1 MSALVLILAAGIL
14 LTACDPVSTDSPISE
29 VLATRSTGQPR
40 LHQSDSPKPTPT
52 VTRARQS
59 PTTRPTVPLRPVVS
73 TVSYSPTP
81 HPGNSDWVRRRL
93 DAVTELYALTEE
105 GAALVHSLDV
115 RQMRGEPGFFGS
127 YGFHSWAGVGEAR
140 PVPVIHELSH
150 SYWGAF
156 PIEGHPELSW
166 KIPVEGGLPPALE
179 RYHADIL
186 LFMSQ
191 PPDEFELLRQR
202 LRNLPDLHSEN
213 LEPLIH
219 NLEAD
224 MVYNTGGDLALVPPV
239 LRKYWNRALAQ
250 GPFGSWGQAAS
261 WFRSLPE
268 PGRRL
273 AGQYLGFEHLDL
285 REYGPA
291 PATGESAKVGEANR
305 NIVASEEKQR
315 LYDLSDQFDLLVGGP
330 QPEENFS
337 FWRAYLRDKVRLH
350 DRHPDYLAS
359 LDLPRAKQLAAAL
372 DTVSDLGTLPPRE
385 QAERLRNHLAESPF
399 LVNFLPVIDNRALVD
414 LFSNPPPLPQG
425 ATLQATASFVDRLSR
440 FEGVVSGVLTGGRVS
455 PREGALELR
464 RFLEQ
469 TGYGTEED
477 LRLFFELMRERDHTT
492 ANRILFASDPD
503 VFHRLLEQVPAQVRF
518 LLSPDQLLVK
528 LDINT
533 ASNFEEMALGVRM
546 LVDETSG
553 NYIIDEPFIHA
564 MYSVI
569 AARSD
574 AQTSEMLGVLGHGRF
589 PLHGFIRRQPKA
601 AARVLEADLGL
612 ALDLVGNSDPVTSPP
627 ARIVHALVQARPE
640 LAARLITAMDSRGEQ
655 TLVSAS
661 LGFIAY
667 DAQLSD
673 MTTGRE
679 KSLTQD
685 ARFLLA
691 LLRSN
696 GEDWF
701 AGKLGRALDY
711 FTGDASGRP
720 ANFALQFRSTLLAA
734 AEEMDDPAAR
744 DSIRDI
750 VARTYLEFAAK
761 R

>member
-1 MSALVLILAAGIL
+1 M
-14 LTACDPVSTDSPISE
+14 
-29 VLATRSTGQPR
+29 
-40 LHQSDSPKPTPT
+40 
-52 VTRARQS
+52 
-59 PTTRPTVPLRPVVS
+59 
-73 TVSYSPTP
+73 
-81 HPGNSDWVRRRL
+81 
-93 DAVTELYALTEE
+93 
-105 GAALVHSLDV
+105 VHSLDV

-127 YGFHSWAGVGEAR
+127 YGFHGWAGVGEAR
-140 PVPVIHELSH
+140 PVPVMHELSH

-156 PIEGHPELSW
+156 PVEGHPELSW
-166 KIPVEGGLPPALE
+166 KIPIEGGLPPALE

-202 LRNLPDLHSEN
+202 LRNLPGLHSEN

-239 LRKYWNRALAQ
+239 LRKYWNRALAP
-250 GPFGSWGQAAS
+250 GPFGSWAQAAS

-273 AGQYLGFEHLDL
+273 VSQYLGFEHLDL
-285 REYGPA
+285 RDYHPA
-291 PATGESAKVGEANR
+291 PATEESAQVGKANR
-305 NIVASEEKQR
+305 NILASEEKQR
-315 LYDLSDQFDLLVGGP
+315 LYDLAAQFDLLAGGP
-330 QPEENFS
+330 QAEENFS

-350 DRHPDYLAS
+350 NQNPDYLSS

-372 DTVSDLGTLPPRE
+372 DTVSDLETLPPRE
-385 QAERLRNHLAESPF
+385 QAERLRDHLAESPF
-399 LVNFLPVIDNRALVD
+399 LVNFLPAVDNRALVD
-414 LFSNPPPLPQG
+414 LFSGAPPLPQG
-425 ATLQATASFVDRLSR
+425 ATLQTTASFVDRLRR
-440 FEGVVSGVLTGGRVS
+440 FEGVVSGVLAEGRVS
-455 PREGALELR
+455 PRQGALELR

-469 TGYGTEED
+469 NGYGNRED
-477 LRLFFELMRERDHTT
+477 LRLFFELIREQDHTT
-492 ANRILFASDPD
+492 ASRIILASEPD
-503 VFHRLLEQVPAQVRF
+503 VIHGFLEQVPAQVRF
-518 LLSPDQLLVK
+518 LLSPDQLLMK
-528 LDINT
+528 LDITMAANI
-533 ASNFEEMALGVRM
+533 EEMASGVWM
-546 LVDETSG
+546 LVDEASG

-574 AQTSEMLGVLGHGRF
+574 AQTSELLGVLGHGRF
-589 PLHGFIRRQPKA
+589 PLHGFIRRQPEA
-601 AARVLEADLGL
+601 AGKILEADLGL
-612 ALDLVGNSDPVTSPP
+612 ALDLVRNSDPVTSPP
-627 ARIVHALVQARPE
+627 AQIVHALVQARPE
-640 LAARLITAMDSRGEQ
+640 LAARLVTAMDSRGEQ

-679 KSLTQD
+679 TSLKQD

-696 GEDWF
+696 GEDWV
-701 AGKLGRALDY
+701 AEKLGRALDY

-720 ANFALQFRSTLLAA
+720 ANFALQFRGTLLAA

-750 VARTYLEFAAK
+750 VARTYLEFGAK
-761 R
+761 K

>member
-1 MSALVLILAAGIL
+1 M
-14 LTACDPVSTDSPISE
+14 
-29 VLATRSTGQPR
+29 
-40 LHQSDSPKPTPT
+40 
-52 VTRARQS
+52 
-59 PTTRPTVPLRPVVS
+59 
-73 TVSYSPTP
+73 
-81 HPGNSDWVRRRL
+81 RRRL
-93 DAVTELYALTEE
+93 DAVIGLYALTEE

-127 YGFHSWAGVGEAR
+127 YGFHGWAGVGEAR
-140 PVPVIHELSH
+140 PVPVMHELSH

-156 PIEGHPELSW
+156 PVEGHPELSW
-166 KIPVEGGLPPALE
+166 KIPIEGGLPPALE

-202 LRNLPDLHSEN
+202 LRNLPGLHSEN

-239 LRKYWNRALAQ
+239 LRKYWNRALAP
-250 GPFGSWGQAAS
+250 GPFGSWAQAAS

-273 AGQYLGFEHLDL
+273 VSQYLGFEHLDL
-285 REYGPA
+285 RDYHPA
-291 PATGESAKVGEANR
+291 PATEESAQVGKANR
-305 NIVASEEKQR
+305 NILASEEKQR
-315 LYDLSDQFDLLVGGP
+315 LYDLAAQFDLLAGGP
-330 QPEENFS
+330 QAEENFS

-350 DRHPDYLAS
+350 NQNPDYLSS

-372 DTVSDLGTLPPRE
+372 DTVSDLETLPPRE
-385 QAERLRNHLAESPF
+385 QAERLRDHLAESPF
-399 LVNFLPVIDNRALVD
+399 LVNFLPAVDNRALVD
-414 LFSNPPPLPQG
+414 LFSGAPPLPQG
-425 ATLQATASFVDRLSR
+425 ATLQTTASFVDRLRR
-440 FEGVVSGVLTGGRVS
+440 FEGVVSGVLAEGRVS
-455 PREGALELR
+455 PRQGALELR

-469 TGYGTEED
+469 NGYGNRED
-477 LRLFFELMRERDHTT
+477 LRLFFELIREQDHTT
-492 ANRILFASDPD
+492 ASRIILASEPD
-503 VFHRLLEQVPAQVRF
+503 VIHGFLEQVPAQVRF
-518 LLSPDQLLVK
+518 LLSPDQLLMK
-528 LDINT
+528 LDITMAANI
-533 ASNFEEMALGVRM
+533 EEMASGVWM
-546 LVDETSG
+546 LVDEASG

-574 AQTSEMLGVLGHGRF
+574 AQTSELLGVLGHGRF
-589 PLHGFIRRQPKA
+589 PLHGFIRRQPEA
-601 AARVLEADLGL
+601 AGKILEADLGL
-612 ALDLVGNSDPVTSPP
+612 ALDLVRNSDPVTSPP
-627 ARIVHALVQARPE
+627 AQIVHALVQARPE
-640 LAARLITAMDSRGEQ
+640 LAARLVTAMDSRGEQ

-679 KSLTQD
+679 TSLKQD

-696 GEDWF
+696 GEDWV
-701 AGKLGRALDY
+701 AEKLGRALDY

-720 ANFALQFRSTLLAA
+720 ANFALQFRGTLLAA

-750 VARTYLEFAAK
+750 VARTYLEFGAK
-761 R
+761 K

>member
-1 MSALVLILAAGIL
+1 M
-14 LTACDPVSTDSPISE
+14 
-29 VLATRSTGQPR
+29 
-40 LHQSDSPKPTPT
+40 
-52 VTRARQS
+52 
-59 PTTRPTVPLRPVVS
+59 
-73 TVSYSPTP
+73 
-81 HPGNSDWVRRRL
+81 
-93 DAVTELYALTEE
+93 
-105 GAALVHSLDV
+105 VHSLDV

-127 YGFHSWAGVGEAR
+127 YGFHGWAGVGEAR
-140 PVPVIHELSH
+140 PVPVMHELSH

-156 PIEGHPELSW
+156 PVEGHPELSW
-166 KIPVEGGLPPALE
+166 KIPIEGGLPPALE

-202 LRNLPDLHSEN
+202 LRNLPGLHSEN

-239 LRKYWNRALAQ
+239 LRKYWSRALAP
-250 GPFGSWGQAAS
+250 GPFGSWAQAAS

-273 AGQYLGFEHLDL
+273 VSQYLGFEHLDL
-285 REYGPA
+285 RDYHPA
-291 PATGESAKVGEANR
+291 PATEESAQVGKANR
-305 NIVASEEKQR
+305 NILASEEKQR
-315 LYDLSDQFDLLVGGP
+315 LYDLAAQFDLLAGGP
-330 QPEENFS
+330 QAEENFS

-350 DRHPDYLAS
+350 NQNPDYLSS

-372 DTVSDLGTLPPRE
+372 DTVSDLETLPPRE
-385 QAERLRNHLAESPF
+385 QAERLRDHLAESPF
-399 LVNFLPVIDNRALVD
+399 LVNFLPAVDNRALVD
-414 LFSNPPPLPQG
+414 LFSGAPPLPQG
-425 ATLQATASFVDRLSR
+425 ATLQTTASFVDRLRR
-440 FEGVVSGVLTGGRVS
+440 FEGVVSGVLAEGRVS
-455 PREGALELR
+455 PRQGALELR

-469 TGYGTEED
+469 NGYGNRED
-477 LRLFFELMRERDHTT
+477 LRLFFELIREQDHTT
-492 ANRILFASDPD
+492 ASRIILASEPD
-503 VFHRLLEQVPAQVRF
+503 VIHGFLEQVPAQVRF
-518 LLSPDQLLVK
+518 LLSPDQLLMK
-528 LDINT
+528 LDITMAANI
-533 ASNFEEMALGVRM
+533 EEMASGVWM
-546 LVDETSG
+546 LVDEVSG

-569 AARSD
+569 AAHSD
-574 AQTSEMLGVLGHGRF
+574 SQTSELLGVLGHGRF
-589 PLHGFIRRQPKA
+589 PLHGFIRRQPEA
-601 AARVLEADLGL
+601 AGKILEADLGL
-612 ALDLVGNSDPVTSPP
+612 ALDLVRNSDPVTSPP
-627 ARIVHALVQARPE
+627 AQIVHALVQARPE
-640 LAARLITAMDSRGEQ
+640 LAARLVTAMDSRGEQ

-673 MTTGRE
+673 MTTGQE
-679 KSLTQD
+679 TSLKQD

-696 GEDWF
+696 GEDWV
-701 AGKLGRALDY
+701 AEKLGRALDY

-720 ANFALQFRSTLLAA
+720 ANFALQFRGTLLAA

-750 VARTYLEFAAK
+750 VARTYLEFGAK
-761 R
+761 K

>member
-1 MSALVLILAAGIL
+1 M
-14 LTACDPVSTDSPISE
+14 
-29 VLATRSTGQPR
+29 
-40 LHQSDSPKPTPT
+40 
-52 VTRARQS
+52 
-59 PTTRPTVPLRPVVS
+59 
-73 TVSYSPTP
+73 
-81 HPGNSDWVRRRL
+81 
-93 DAVTELYALTEE
+93 
-105 GAALVHSLDV
+105 VHSLDV

-166 KIPVEGGLPPALE
+166 KIPVEGGLPPVLE
-179 RYHADIL
+179 RYHSDIL

-202 LRNLPDLHSEN
+202 LRNLPDLHSGN

-239 LRKYWNRALAQ
+239 HRKYWNRALAP

-273 AGQYLGFEHLDL
+273 ASQYLGFEHLDL
-285 REYGPA
+285 RDYRPA
-291 PATGESAKVGEANR
+291 SPTEESAQVGDANR
-305 NIVASEEKQR
+305 NILTSEEKQR
-315 LYDLSDQFDLLVGGP
+315 LYDLADQFDLLVGGP
-330 QPEENFS
+330 QAEENFS

-350 DRHPDYLAS
+350 NQHPDYLAS

-372 DTVSDLGTLPPRE
+372 DTVSDLENLPPRA
-385 QAERLRNHLAESPF
+385 QAERLRDNLAESPF
-399 LVNFLPVIDNRALVD
+399 LVNFLPAIDNRALVD
-414 LFSNPPPLPQG
+414 LFSNAPPLPQG
-425 ATLQATASFVDRLSR
+425 ATLQATASFVDRLRR
-440 FEGVVSGVLTGGRVS
+440 FEGVVGGVLTVGRVS
-455 PREGALELR
+455 PRQGALELR

-469 TGYGTEED
+469 NGYGPKED
-477 LRLFFELMRERDHTT
+477 LRLFFELMREQDHTT
-492 ANRILFASDPD
+492 ASRILLASES
-503 VFHRLLEQVPAQVRF
+503 VVIHGLLEQVPAQVRF
-518 LLSPDQLLVK
+518 VLSPDQLLTK
-528 LDINT
+528 LDIT
-533 ASNFEEMALGVRM
+533 MASNIEEMASGVRV

-574 AQTSEMLGVLGHGRF
+574 GQTSEMLGVLGHERF
-589 PLHGFIRRQPKA
+589 PLHGFIRRQPEA
-601 AARVLEADLGL
+601 AGKVLETDLGV
-612 ALDLVGNSDPVTSPP
+612 ALDLVRNSDPVTSPP
-627 ARIVHALVQARPE
+627 AQIVHALVQARPE
-640 LAARLITAMDSRGEQ
+640 LTARLVTAMDIRGEL
-655 TLVSAS
+655 TLVPAS

-673 MTTGRE
+673 KTTGRE
-679 KSLTQD
+679 TALKQD

-691 LLRSN
+691 LLRSH

-701 AGKLGRALDY
+701 AEKLGRALDY